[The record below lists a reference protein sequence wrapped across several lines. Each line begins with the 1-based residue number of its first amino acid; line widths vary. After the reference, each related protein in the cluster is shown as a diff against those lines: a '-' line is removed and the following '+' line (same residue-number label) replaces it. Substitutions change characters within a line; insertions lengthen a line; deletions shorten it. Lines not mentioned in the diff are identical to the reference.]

1 MTPPRAAVA
10 VLVGLASLTT
20 PGRWPTPV
28 AHADVD
34 GDEPAL
40 IPTASDPPAAGRERG
55 HHKGQFGLG
64 LSLVTGYR
72 FMTTW
77 DADDYC
83 GDRASA
89 GDGGGNAAYCFSRT
103 PFAFDLALSY
113 GVARGIE
120 LMLDIRLGVERDF
133 GTSASGSGPRLRHYA
148 PGIKFWLTSRGQANY
163 FSTAQLAID
172 ATGYEDAG
180 GQDRGTDIRLRNAN
194 GLQVDF
200 HPAYG
205 IYVYFAEEVAFRRW
219 LEIGL
224 EGGVGIQGRYP

>member
-1 MTPPRAAVA
+1 MTRTCAVVVLVALAAVA
-10 VLVGLASLTT
+10 PAAAWAG
-20 PGRWPTPV
+20 
-28 AHADVD
+28 D
-34 GDEPAL
+34 GDADQPGL
-40 IPTASDPPAAGRERG
+40 IPTSGDPAPPGREAR
-55 HHKGQFGLG
+55 HHQGQFGLG

-83 GDRASA
+83 GDRATA

-113 GVARGIE
+113 GVARGVE
-120 LMLDIRLGVERDF
+120 LMLDIRLGIERDF
-133 GTSASGSGPRLRHYA
+133 GTSASASGSGPRLRHYA
-148 PGIKFWLTSRGQANY
+148 PGIKFWLTSRGQTNY

-172 ATGYEDAG
+172 ATGYQDAG
-180 GQDRGTDIRLRNAN
+180 GQDRGADIRLRNAN

-224 EGGVGIQGRYP
+224 EGGVGVQGRYP